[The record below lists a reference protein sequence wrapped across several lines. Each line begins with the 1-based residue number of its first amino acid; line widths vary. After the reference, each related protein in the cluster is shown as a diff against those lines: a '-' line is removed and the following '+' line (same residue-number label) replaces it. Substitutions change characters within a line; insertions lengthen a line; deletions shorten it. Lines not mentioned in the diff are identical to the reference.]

1 MFCVAIIDE
10 TRIINTPNG
19 DEEITETVRH
29 ELPDLKAVLRYLR
42 AYHDR
47 NVTEIADS
55 ISDGRADADEWNSIG
70 GFTVKLENQHGH
82 TVEIALGIEFAL
94 FMRLQPE
101 PLQIY
106 RNGPDSDEILD
117 FFIDGGHHTEF
128 ELRELAYVDDC
139 IKCLTKWLE
148 SGEFPSNAG

>member
-1 MFCVAIIDE
+1 MFCVAITDE
-10 TRIINTPNG
+10 ARIVNTPNG

-29 ELPDLKAVLRYLR
+29 ELADLNAVIAYLR

-55 ISDGRADADEWNSIG
+55 IAAGNADADEWNTIG
-70 GFTVKLENQHGH
+70 GFTVKLENQYGDQ
-82 TVEIALGIEFAL
+82 VEVAIGSKFAL
-94 FMRLQPE
+94 FMRLKPE
-101 PLQIY
+101 PLRIY

-128 ELRELAYVDDC
+128 ELRDLSHVDDC
-139 IKCLTKWLE
+139 IKCLIEWLE
-148 SGEFPSNAG
+148 SGVFPENAG